1 MIAPLDRDNPNW
13 PASWIGYP
21 LGMDEAELTIEVKNA
36 RPVELLDLTGS
47 LTALANEYMRHLQ
60 RSHPEDSASEVRL
73 YVKEI
78 HSGSII
84 ASLMA
89 ASPGIIQGVS
99 YVNSVVSF
107 SNFLKKSYDF
117 LTGKTAEKPDDLD
130 KKTLEN
136 LYQIVEPI
144 AKDSGSQLNINTVNG
159 NVYYNVTSA
168 EANQAQ
174 NAIARLK
181 HDDSAVTT
189 RLHQQVLL
197 YWFQARNDAKSTA
210 GDKGIIESISAA
222 PVKVICATDSIKMDM
237 ILDKENPFKEAYI
250 VDVAIETINDKP
262 MVYKIIAVH
271 EKVPRD

>member
-1 MIAPLDRDNPNW
+1 MIFPLDRVNPNR
-13 PASWIGYP
+13 PVRWIGYP
-21 LGMDEAELTIEVKNA
+21 VNMDEAGLTIEVKNV

-78 HSGSII
+78 HTGCII

-117 LTGKTAEKPDDLD
+117 LTAKTTEKPDSLD

-136 LYQIVEPI
+136 LHQIVEPV
-144 AKDSGSQLNINTVNG
+144 AKDSGSQLNINTLIG
-159 NVYYNVTSA
+159 DVYYTVTSA

-174 NAIARLK
+174 NAIARLQ
-181 HDDSAVTT
+181 HNDSAVTT
-189 RLHQQVLL
+189 RLHEKVLL
-197 YWFQARNDAKSTA
+197 YWFQARNAAKSTA
-210 GDKGIIESISAA
+210 GDKGIIESIAA
-222 PVKVICATDSIKMDM
+222 DPVKVICATDSIKMDM
-237 ILDKENPFKEAYI
+237 IFNRENPFMEAYI

-271 EKVPRD
+271 DKVSRD